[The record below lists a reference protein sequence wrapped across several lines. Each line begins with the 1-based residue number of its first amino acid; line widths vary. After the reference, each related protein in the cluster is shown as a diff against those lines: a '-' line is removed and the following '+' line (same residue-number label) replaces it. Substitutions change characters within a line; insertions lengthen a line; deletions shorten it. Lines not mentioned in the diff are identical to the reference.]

1 MRHDIHLSGFAFS
14 LRPIELSDAE
24 LLVSL
29 RGDPELTRFM
39 SQIPQ
44 DVGRQEDFL
53 RGYFEREG
61 DYYFVV
67 ERRGGD
73 GGQAEGIV
81 AIYDVDLDERRAEWG
96 RWVIRPRSLAAVE
109 SAWMIYRVGFE
120 RFGLEEM
127 YCHTL
132 VDNGSVL
139 SFHDKAGLVRRK
151 EIPGFYEVQGQPRDV
166 VQHVLTRDRWPE
178 TSAHLA
184 SRAER
189 LSERM
194 RAAA

>member
-14 LRPIELSDAE
+14 LRPIELDDAE

-39 SQIPQ
+39 SQIPR
-44 DVGRQEDFL
+44 DVRRQEEFL

-67 ERRGGD
+67 DRRD
-73 GGQAEGIV
+73 AADQHAEGIV
-81 AIYDVDLDERRAEWG
+81 AIYDVDFDTCRAEWG

-120 RFGLEEM
+120 RLGLGEM

-132 VDNGSVL
+132 IDNGSVL
-139 SFHDKAGLVRRK
+139 SFHDKAGLIRRK
-151 EIPGFYEVQGQPRDV
+151 EIAGFYEVEGRPRDV
-166 VQHVLTRDRWPE
+166 VQHVLTRDRWPQ

-189 LSERM
+189 LAERM
-194 RAAA
+194 RTPA